1 MQFIA
6 HTQRVGRPNPCGLN
20 CVRMLKEDVR
30 HRETS
35 QEEVASLTLYTN
47 RVVLLILFIR
57 ANQFAFT
64 PPLHDCG
71 MVLENSS

>member
-1 MQFIA
+1 MQFIG
-6 HTQRVGRPNPCGLN
+6 HTQWVGRPNPCGLN

-64 PPLHDCG
+64 PQLHDCG
-71 MVLENSS
+71 MVLENSP